1 MGRRCVGRRC
11 IGRRRVVRRCAGC
24 RHIRRHGFG
33 RALRAG
39 GAAGADGVRIAFGC
53 KTGAGCDEQ
62 QDERRVHEDPP
73 IRRSDG
79 GALLFRIVGHG
90 VSSLRDDHVDRIP
103 GDTSRRLPCGR
114 V

>member
-1 MGRRCVGRRC
+1 M
-11 IGRRRVVRRCAGC
+11 
-24 RHIRRHGFG
+24 
-33 RALRAG
+33 
-39 GAAGADGVRIAFGC
+39 
-53 KTGAGCDEQ
+53 
-62 QDERRVHEDPP
+62 HEDPP

>member
-1 MGRRCVGRRC
+1 MGRRCVRRRC

-39 GAAGADGVRIAFGC
+39 GAAGADGVRLAVRG
-53 KTGAGCDEQ
+53 KTGAGGDEQ
-62 QDERRVHEDPP
+62 QDERRVHEHPP
-73 IRRSDG
+73 VGRSDG

-114 V
+114 D